1 VSLVLQAAIMR
12 LIFWLSV
19 PPKNVFSLKK
29 RISLRTRAIS
39 LSEGTAFAV
48 PVGYFVLKT
57 RQP

>member
-1 VSLVLQAAIMR
+1 MSLALQAAIMR

-19 PPKNVFSLKK
+19 LPKNVFSLKK
-29 RISLRTRAIS
+29 RISPKTRAIS
-39 LSEGTAFAV
+39 PSDGTAFAA